1 MYMAKKLTLET
12 LAQMIKHGF
21 DQTAT
26 KDDVVGLTRRADG
39 LEVKIG
45 GLEQKVGSLE
55 QKVGSL
61 EQKVGSLEQKMDE
74 GFYAVNRRID
84 LLHDDLS
91 DIPDIREEVKEHDLR
106 IGRLERKAGT
116 AR

>member
-1 MYMAKKLTLET
+1 MAKKLTLET
-12 LAQMIKHGF
+12 LAQMIRHGF
-21 DQTAT
+21 DQMAT
-26 KDDVVGLTRRADG
+26 KDDVVRLTRRADG

-45 GLEQKVGSLE
+45 GLEQKVG
-55 QKVGSL
+55 G
-61 EQKVGSLEQKMDE
+61 LEQKMDE